1 MATGSAWN
9 VDNPLKPWALF
20 DPDAVRDIP
29 FEWDLWLADI
39 GSTYSNHSA
48 TAQAGLEVV
57 SSLEANGIIS
67 VRVRKDPAVEL
78 IAGQKYSLTCHIEA
92 SDGQEDEQTVYLKI
106 TEK

>member
-20 DPDAVRDIP
+20 DADAVRDIP

-39 GSTYSNHSA
+39 GSTHSNHSA

-57 SSLEANGIIS
+57 TTSEADGVIL
-67 VRVRKDPAVEL
+67 VRVRKDPEADL
-78 IAGQKYSLTCHIEA
+78 IAGQKYWVTCHMEA
-92 SDGQEDEQTVYLKI
+92 ADGQEDDQTVYLKI
-106 TEK
+106 AEK